1 YYSLLEKQVY
11 TCGPS
16 GPGCPSSQEKLFLRR
31 LGTDF
36 PSSPAA
42 GDTAA
47 TGMLRYLGS
56 PVTSG
61 SDSTVGP
68 LLSWYPCIPMQP
80 IPLVEV
86 DYKTNL
92 KVKPPY
98 SQASLICMAMQASK
112 QPKITLS
119 TIYKW
124 ITENFCYYTHAE
136 PSWKN
141 SIRHILSHNKC
152 FRMVPKQKDEPGK
165 GGFWQIDPE
174 YADMFVNGIFKPKIR
189 IQKRNKC
196 FQGCQETVST
206 SANEGVSPDP
216 KPLLS
221 KNNRSTTKS
230 TKTPLLATKPDS
242 MRRDILAAALDDVLW
257 AEVTVDTVTV
267 PPTFGFCLSEDI
279 TATCDHPPPTTL
291 TELTNLQFSFPETIV
306 THFSCNCTFRAAD
319 VLNECCVSF
328 YCGKV
333 V

>member
-1 YYSLLEKQVY
+1 PELLHLQLRPGGAQRPRVSLL
-11 TCGPS
+11 
-16 GPGCPSSQEKLFLRR
+16 PGEALPQTPWHRLSVQPRR
-31 LGTDF
+31 RRHRSHRDAWV
-36 PSSPAA
+36 P
-42 GDTAA
+42 
-47 TGMLRYLGS
+47 R
-56 PVTSG
+56 
-61 SDSTVGP
+61 
-68 LLSWYPCIPMQP
+68 QP
-80 IPLVEV
+80 F
-86 DYKTNL
+86 
-92 KVKPPY
+92 KPPY

-152 FRMVPKQKDEPGK
+152 FRKVPKQKDEPGK

-189 IQKRNKC
+189 IQKRNKG

-267 PPTFGFCLSEDI
+267 PPTFGFGLSEDI

-291 TELTNLQFSFPETIV
+291 TLCIFSSIICFAPW
-306 THFSCNCTFRAAD
+306 
-319 VLNECCVSF
+319 
-328 YCGKV
+328 G
-333 V
+333 